1 MQQQF
6 SYSIV
11 YNSND
16 DDNHFPDKRQPFRQ
30 LSHDLPSFHLVSQ
43 TCKGIMLSAPLGA
56 LTPQCGSYFSRR
68 RFFSTTPAG
77 DIELLPQEEYYSRRR
92 NTTPSGG
99 TLLPQEEHYSLRRKL
114 HHSRRRNTTPSGGI
128 VLYTHPEFI
137 NSEIT
142 ND

>member
-56 LTPQCGSYFSRR
+56 LTPQCGSHFSRR
-68 RFFSTTPAG
+68 RFFFL
-77 DIELLPQEEYYSRRR
+77 LLPQEISNYSRRK
-92 NTTPSGG
+92 NTTPAGG
-99 TLLPQEEHYSLRRKL
+99 TLLPQEEHYSLRRYSIVHSPRIYKL
-114 HHSRRRNTTPSGGI
+114 RNHKKKQKNR
-128 VLYTHPEFI
+128 LLNRNLLKFL
-137 NSEIT
+137 NW
-142 ND
+142 

>member
-56 LTPQCGSYFSRR
+56 LTPQCGSHFSRR
-68 RFFSTTPAG
+68 RFFFL
-77 DIELLPQEEYYSRRR
+77 LLPQEISNYSRRR
-92 NTTPSGG
+92 NTTPAGG
-99 TLLPQEEHYSLRRKL
+99 TLLPQEEHYS
-114 HHSRRRNTTPSGGI
+114 HRRNTTPSGGNFTTPAGGTLLPQE
-128 VLYTHPEFI
+128 VQYCTLTQ
-137 NSEIT
+137 NL
-142 ND
+142 

>member
-1 MQQQF
+1 
-6 SYSIV
+6 
-11 YNSND
+11 
-16 DDNHFPDKRQPFRQ
+16 
-30 LSHDLPSFHLVSQ
+30 
-43 TCKGIMLSAPLGA
+43 MLSAPLGA
-56 LTPQCGSYFSRR
+56 LTPQCGSHFSRR

-77 DIELLPQEEYYSRRR
+77 DIELLPQEEHYSRRR

-142 ND
+142 NDKKQTNKQTNS

>member
-56 LTPQCGSYFSRR
+56 LTPQCGSHFSRR
-68 RFFSTTPAG
+68 RFFFSTTPAG
-77 DIELLPQEEYYSRRR
+77 DIELLPQEEHYSLRR
-92 NTTPSGG
+92 NTTPTGG
-99 TLLPQEEHYSLRRKL
+99 TLLPQEETSPLPQEEHYSLRRYSIVHSPRIYKL
-114 HHSRRRNTTPSGGI
+114 RN
-128 VLYTHPEFI
+128 HKR
-137 NSEIT
+137 
-142 ND
+142 